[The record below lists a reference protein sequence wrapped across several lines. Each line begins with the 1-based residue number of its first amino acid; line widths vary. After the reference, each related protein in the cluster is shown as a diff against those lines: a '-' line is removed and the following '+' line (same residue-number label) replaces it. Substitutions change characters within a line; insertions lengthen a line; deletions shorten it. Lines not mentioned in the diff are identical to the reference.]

1 MKTYQITEWCSHF
14 VREHVSPGDLCIDAT
29 MGNGHDTLLLSRL
42 AGPSGQVLSFD
53 IQQAALNAT
62 RKLLLSQNAPD
73 NTRLIL
79 DSHSRMDAYASCG
92 TVSCIMFNFGYLP
105 SGDHSL
111 ATRSETSIPAVLT
124 GLKLLKPDGL
134 MSLCIYSGGDTG
146 FREKE
151 DLLKLLKGLDCRK
164 YLVIV
169 SSYFNRP
176 NHPPLPVLIRKLG
189 SG

>member
-79 DSHSRMDAYASCG
+79 DSHSRMDA
-92 TVSCIMFNFGYLP
+92 
-105 SGDHSL
+105 
-111 ATRSETSIPAVLT
+111 
-124 GLKLLKPDGL
+124 
-134 MSLCIYSGGDTG
+134 
-146 FREKE
+146 
-151 DLLKLLKGLDCRK
+151 
-164 YLVIV
+164 
-169 SSYFNRP
+169 
-176 NHPPLPVLIRKLG
+176 
-189 SG
+189 